1 VKDGERSLMAERVAI
16 TRALHQVVDHEPLV
30 FRDPLAVQVIGPENE
45 SWMRQNM
52 EWQQREPLR
61 RVRAMVCI
69 RARFTEDEL
78 LDAIVGGTAQ
88 YVVLG
93 AGLDTFA
100 CRRPDLAARLRV
112 FEVDHPDTQ
121 AWKRERLASA
131 GVSVPPHLCFVPVD
145 FNTQSLA
152 ERLAAAGFRREEPAF
167 FSWLGVTYY
176 LPRESV
182 TQTLRYVGEHPAR
195 VQVVFDFAVSDAELP
210 QESKDVWSR
219 VNAFTAQVGE
229 PWQTT
234 YSPSALA
241 AELRELGLSDVFHL
255 TAEVAGERYL
265 KDRRDLPG
273 LGPFVGVMSA
283 GH

>member
-1 VKDGERSLMAERVAI
+1 
-16 TRALHQVVDHEPLV
+16 V
-30 FRDPLAVQVIGPENE
+30 FPDPLALRVIGPENE
-45 SWMRQNM
+45 RYMHDNM
-52 EWQQREPLR
+52 AWQQREPLR

-78 LDAIVGGTAQ
+78 LDAIADGTAQ

-100 CRRPDLAARLRV
+100 CRRPDLAPRLRV
-112 FEVDHPDTQ
+112 YEVDHPDTQ

-131 GVSVPPHLCFVPVD
+131 GVAVPPHLAFVPVD
-145 FNTQSLA
+145 FNTQSLG
-152 ERLAAAGFRREEPAF
+152 ERLAAAGFRRDEPAF

-182 TQTLRYVGEHPAR
+182 TQTLRYVGAHPAR
-195 VQVVFDFAVSDAELP
+195 VQVVFDFAVADAELP
-210 QESKDVWSR
+210 EQSRDVWAR

-234 YSPSALA
+234 YGPAALA
-241 AELRELGLSDVFHL
+241 AELKDLGFRDVFHL
-255 TAEVAGERYL
+255 TPQLAGERYL

-273 LGPFVGVMSA
+273 LGPFVGLMSA
-283 GH
+283 RH